1 MNLPRT
7 LDNEKLDKPTS
18 GPIPQSLKQTAGRQ
32 DDDLVVF
39 SLKPL
44 INKVVSLMP
53 FPFHWVSACR
63 LVSLQAGIHTNFVMG
78 LNRLLKTHCI
88 PWWVDLFCQL
98 TRCQDCDMPPCKH
111 KTLYRFHD
119 NVCNLYSLW
128 LNSKLIIVVLLF
140 NQDLY
145 FLKMWN
151 IFRNASLICK
161 LLAVHLREKIVH

>member
-7 LDNEKLDKPTS
+7 LDNDKLDKPTS

-32 DDDLVVF
+32 DDDFVVF

-44 INKVVSLMP
+44 ISKVVSLMP

-63 LVSLQAGIHTNFVMG
+63 LVSLQAGIHIKFVMG

-98 TRCQDCDMPPCKH
+98 TRCQDGDMPPWNIKNFI
-111 KTLYRFHD
+111 YRFHD
-119 NVCNLYSLW
+119 NVYNLYSLW

-140 NQDLY
+140 HQDFY
-145 FLKMWN
+145 FFLNCEIYSGMH
-151 IFRNASLICK
+151 C
-161 LLAVHLREKIVH
+161 

>member
-7 LDNEKLDKPTS
+7 LDNEKLDKHTS
-18 GPIPQSLKQTAGRQ
+18 GAIPQSLKQTAGRQ

-63 LVSLQAGIHTNFVMG
+63 LVSLQAGIHINFVMG

-98 TRCQDCDMPPCKH
+98 TRCQDGDMPPCKH
-111 KTLYRFHD
+111 KKLYIYRFHD
-119 NVCNLYSLW
+119 NVYNLYSLW

-140 NQDLY
+140 DLIWLNKDFY
-145 FLKMWN
+145 
-151 IFRNASLICK
+151 
-161 LLAVHLREKIVH
+161 